1 MTTPQ
6 EDGFLRLKIASKEKI
21 ARDIW
26 SFELT
31 DPQGAPLPPFEA
43 GANLTVAVPN
53 GSRRTYSL
61 CNDSQERNRYVIAV
75 KRDSNGR
82 GGSISFIDD
91 TSEGDAVEVS
101 LPRNE
106 FPLDKRAKSFILV
119 AGGIGITPML
129 SMARQLRAEGLRS
142 FRLYYLTRDPEG
154 TAFFDEL
161 TSDEWRSD
169 VKIHHDHGD
178 PTKAFDFWSV
188 FEKSKPAQH
197 VYCCGPQALMDT
209 VRDMTG
215 HWPSGTVHFESFGAT
230 NTNAR
235 ENTPF
240 TVRLSRSGTSFEI
253 PANRSILEVLRDAN
267 VRVPSSCESG
277 TCGSCKTALCS
288 GEADHRDMV
297 LRDDEKGTQI
307 MVCVSRA
314 KSAELVLDL

>member
-1 MTTPQ
+1 MTPQ

-26 SFELT
+26 RFELT
-31 DPQGAPLPPFEA
+31 DPQRAPLPSFDA
-43 GANLTVAVPN
+43 GANLTVVVPN
-53 GSRRTYSL
+53 GARRSYSL
-61 CNDSQERNRYVIAV
+61 CNDSRERDRYVIAV
-75 KRDSNGR
+75 KRDSHGR
-82 GGSISFIDD
+82 GGSISFVDD
-91 TSEGDAVEVS
+91 TAGGDVMDVS

-106 FPLDKRAKSFILV
+106 FQLDDRAKSFILV

-142 FRLYYLTRDPEG
+142 FKLYYLARDPEG
-154 TAFFDEL
+154 TAFLDEL
-161 TSDEWRSD
+161 GSDDWRSD

-178 PTKAFDFWSV
+178 PSKAFDFWPV
-188 FEKSKPAQH
+188 FERPKSAAH

-215 HWPSGTVHFESFGAT
+215 HWPSGTVHFESFGAS
-230 NTNAR
+230 NA
-235 ENTPF
+235 NVHQNAPF
-240 TVRLSRSGTSFEI
+240 TVRLARSGTSFGV
-253 PANRSILEVLRDAN
+253 PANRSILDVLRDAN

-277 TCGSCKTALCS
+277 TCGSCRTGLCS
-288 GEADHRDMV
+288 GDADHRDLV
-297 LRDDEKGTQI
+297 LRDDEKESQI